1 MSLRFSLLWLGVP
14 LVLTQVFSQEERSYR
29 AIPLSVP
36 VSGKTGFTLMPPSET
51 GIIFTNRLALRRGLV
66 NQNLM
71 NGSGV
76 AAGDVNG
83 DGLVDLYFCGL
94 DVDNRLYRN
103 KGGWKFEDITA
114 SAGVA
119 CPGQDSTGAVFVDI
133 DGDGDLDLLVTSLG
147 GGVRL
152 FINDGHGHF
161 TEKTDAAGLRSQAGS
176 TSMALGDFDGDGDLD
191 LYVANI
197 PRRPVRNEL
206 SVNYQIKEV
215 NGERQVVAINGTP
228 TTTPELAGRFKV
240 SPTGEVLEYGEADQF
255 FLNNGDGTFKTLS
268 FTDGRF
274 LDEEGNVLKN
284 TPMDWGLCV
293 RFFDFNSD
301 GLPDLY
307 VCNDLFTPDRFWLNQ
322 GGGRFRAVP
331 HLAVRHTSLS
341 SMSVDVAD
349 VNRDG
354 YYDLFVADMLSRE
367 RKLRMTQFAHVAPPH
382 WEDGVIGERLQFNQ
396 NSLLLNRGD
405 MTFAEIAFYGGVA
418 ASDWSWGGIFLDVDL
433 DGYEDLLIPNGQQ
446 RNLAHGDFTA
456 KVRAA
461 WRARGGATLQDML
474 KVAEEFPPLD
484 VPNMAFRNRGDLTFE
499 EIGKEWGFDKRSVSQ
514 GMALADLDNDGDL
527 DLVLNNLD
535 TAAGIYRNESN
546 APRVAVRLKGTGQ
559 NTAGVGAQIKVTGGP
574 VPQQQEM
581 ICGGRYLSCDQALRV
596 FATGKAQ
603 QVDIEVRWRSGKR
616 SFVHAGRPNYL
627 YEIFEPKT
635 KAGPPVAAIATNE
648 EPFFQDVSERIR
660 HTHAEASFNDLQL
673 QPLLPIRLTRAGPG
687 ITWFDVNR
695 DGLDDL
701 FIPGGKGGAL
711 AVFLNQGGGNF
722 KRIELPPATDL
733 ALADQTTLLPWW
745 PGESGPVLVAGSSKY
760 KPETTKA
767 AALSFLAGRTVMTS
781 MADFDGLV
789 GPLAMADIDGDGDL
803 DLFVGTTSKPGR
815 YPEPGSGYL
824 FRNDGGSMNLAQH
837 WGKLGVIKGAVFAD
851 LNGDGFP
858 ELILAC
864 EWGPVR
870 VFANQ
875 KGKLVEA
882 THEWGLEQQTGLWQG
897 VTAGDFDGDGKL
909 DLAVSNWGL
918 NSSLGGS
925 VSSKV
930 FYYGDLDGDGTVE
943 MLDVAVDPITK
954 KEYPAANLNVLL
966 MAAPFLRER
975 IPDYESYSRTTIQDL
990 VGDAFPKLTKL
1001 EIRNLASTVF
1011 LNRGDHFEACR
1022 LPAEAQ
1028 FAPAFGIVA
1037 ADLDGDGAEDLFL
1050 SQNSF
1055 VVSAGM
1061 TRQDAGRGLW
1071 LRGDGKGGF
1080 LPVPGQK
1087 SGLLIYGEQRG
1098 CAVADFDGDG
1108 RIDLAV
1114 AQNNAETKL
1123 YLNRGA
1129 LPGLRVRLRGLRE
1142 NILGIGAVIRTG
1154 RNGSWGPAKEIHAGE
1169 GYWSM
1174 NSPAVLM
1181 PLAAAPEQIQVRW
1194 PDGKTSVSRIPA
1206 EAKEIEVFT
1215 SGEVRK
1221 IR

>member
-1 MSLRFSLLWLGVP
+1 
-14 LVLTQVFSQEERSYR
+14 
-29 AIPLSVP
+29 
-36 VSGKTGFTLMPPSET
+36 
-51 GIIFTNRLALRRGLV
+51 
-66 NQNLM
+66 
-71 NGSGV
+71 
-76 AAGDVNG
+76 
-83 DGLVDLYFCGL
+83 
-94 DVDNRLYRN
+94 
-103 KGGWKFEDITA
+103 
-114 SAGVA
+114 
-119 CPGQDSTGAVFVDI
+119 
-133 DGDGDLDLLVTSLG
+133 
-147 GGVRL
+147 
-152 FINDGHGHF
+152 
-161 TEKTDAAGLRSQAGS
+161 
-176 TSMALGDFDGDGDLD
+176 
-191 LYVANI
+191 
-197 PRRPVRNEL
+197 
-206 SVNYQIKEV
+206 
-215 NGERQVVAINGTP
+215 
-228 TTTPELAGRFKV
+228 
-240 SPTGEVLEYGEADQF
+240 
-255 FLNNGDGTFKTLS
+255 
-268 FTDGRF
+268 
-274 LDEEGNVLKN
+274 
-284 TPMDWGLCV
+284 
-293 RFFDFNSD
+293 
-301 GLPDLY
+301 
-307 VCNDLFTPDRFWLNQ
+307 
-322 GGGRFRAVP
+322 
-331 HLAVRHTSLS
+331 
-341 SMSVDVAD
+341 
-349 VNRDG
+349 
-354 YYDLFVADMLSRE
+354 
-367 RKLRMTQFAHVAPPH
+367 
-382 WEDGVIGERLQFNQ
+382 
-396 NSLLLNRGD
+396 
-405 MTFAEIAFYGGVA
+405 
-418 ASDWSWGGIFLDVDL
+418 
-433 DGYEDLLIPNGQQ
+433 
-446 RNLAHGDFTA
+446 
-456 KVRAA
+456 
-461 WRARGGATLQDML
+461 
-474 KVAEEFPPLD
+474 
-484 VPNMAFRNRGDLTFE
+484 
-499 EIGKEWGFDKRSVSQ
+499 
-514 GMALADLDNDGDL
+514 
-527 DLVLNNLD
+527 
-535 TAAGIYRNESN
+535 
-546 APRVAVRLKGTGQ
+546 
-559 NTAGVGAQIKVTGGP
+559 
-574 VPQQQEM
+574 
-581 ICGGRYLSCDQALRV
+581 
-596 FATGKAQ
+596 
-603 QVDIEVRWRSGKR
+603 
-616 SFVHAGRPNYL
+616 
-627 YEIFEPKT
+627 
-635 KAGPPVAAIATNE
+635 
-648 EPFFQDVSERIR
+648 
-660 HTHAEASFNDLQL
+660 
-673 QPLLPIRLTRAGPG
+673 
-687 ITWFDVNR
+687 
-695 DGLDDL
+695 
-701 FIPGGKGGAL
+701 
-711 AVFLNQGGGNF
+711 
-722 KRIELPPATDL
+722 
-733 ALADQTTLLPWW
+733 
-745 PGESGPVLVAGSSKY
+745 
-760 KPETTKA
+760 
-767 AALSFLAGRTVMTS
+767 
-781 MADFDGLV
+781 
-789 GPLAMADIDGDGDL
+789 
-803 DLFVGTTSKPGR
+803 
-815 YPEPGSGYL
+815 
-824 FRNDGGSMNLAQH
+824 MNLAQH

-990 VGDAFPKLTKL
+990 LGDAFPKLTKL

-1055 VVSAGM
+1055 VVSPGM

-1194 PDGKTSVSRIPA
+1194 PDGKTGVSRIPA